1 LLFISSPSNSNSNNS
16 NNAPLYLWIFLR
28 ELSRYGSTL
37 IVEYFV
43 LNQDQHIL
51 AKNYR
56 EDFSMDAFN
65 ANNILVGPFWI
76 WEYVGY
82 DDGESIK
89 SIEESIT
96 VQINKDA
103 KSILYLGGGGEQ
115 ESEGN
120 LEMLFGSY
128 CYDKNKIFQ
137 QLQSRDDIATN
148 NNRIHNI
155 LNLLGISHK

>member
-1 LLFISSPSNSNSNNS
+1 MLFISSPSNSNSNNS

-65 ANNILVGPFWI
+65 ANKILVGPFWI

-115 ESEGN
+115 DS
-120 LEMLFGSY
+120 
-128 CYDKNKIFQ
+128 
-137 QLQSRDDIATN
+137 
-148 NNRIHNI
+148 
-155 LNLLGISHK
+155 